1 MRGLRSTGTMLNECT
16 YHPDNNQHRMKI
28 LILSQCFWPE
38 EFLINDFA
46 LGLRERRHEV
56 EVLTGLPNYPSG
68 SFFPGYGWGGPY
80 RDDFQG
86 IPVWRSPLIPRGNA
100 SGWRLALNYFSFA
113 FLACLRGLLSCRRS
127 FDIILVFE
135 VSPVTVGI
143 PARAMKA
150 LTGAKLFFW
159 VQDLWPESLSATG
172 AVHSKLILNWV
183 GKLTRWIYQGS
194 DHILIQS
201 QAFYES
207 VLKYGATRQQ
217 IRYLPNFAE
226 NHYRPVALPANAPE
240 QALMPSGFR
249 VMFAGNIGKSQDF
262 ETILT
267 AAELTQTQS
276 NIQWVVLGDG
286 RQRAWVAAEIQ
297 RHNLDNVHLLGR
309 FPKERMPAF
318 FSLAD
323 VMLVSLKREP
333 IFALTIPA
341 KIQAYLACGK
351 AIIASLDGEGARIIE
366 EAKAGVTVPAENPQ
380 ALADAV
386 RRLAELGPEPLQA
399 MGCNARKYYETH
411 FSRTH
416 LLDEFEGWLHECRGN
431 PRNDQK

>member
-1 MRGLRSTGTMLNECT
+1 MQVSG
-16 YHPDNNQHRMKI
+16 MKI
-28 LILSQCFWPE
+28 LILSQYFWPE

-46 LGLRERRHEV
+46 LGLRDRGHVV

-80 RDDFQG
+80 RDDYKG

-100 SGWRLALNYFSFA
+100 SGWRLAINYFSFA
-113 FLACLRGLLSCRRS
+113 FLACLRGFLSCRRS

-143 PARAMKA
+143 PALAMKA

-172 AVHSKLILNWV
+172 AVHSRHILKWV
-183 GKLTRWIYQGS
+183 GKLTRWIYRRC
-194 DHILIQS
+194 DRILVQS
-201 QAFYES
+201 QAFRES
-207 VLKYGATRQQ
+207 VLNYGAEDNQ
-217 IRYLPNFAE
+217 IRYFPNCAE
-226 NHYRPVALPANAPE
+226 DLYRPIVLPADAPE
-240 QALMPSGFR
+240 HALMPPGFR

-262 ETILT
+262 ETVLA

-276 NIQWVVLGDG
+276 NIQWVVIGDG
-286 RQRAWVAAEIQ
+286 RHRSWVEAEIQ
-297 RHNLDNVHLLGR
+297 RRQLANVSLLGR

-351 AIIASLDGEGARIIE
+351 AILASLDGEGTRIIE
-366 EAKAGVTVPAENPQ
+366 EAQAGVAVPAESPIE
-380 ALADAV
+380 LANAV
-386 RRLAELGPEPLQA
+386 RRLSGLGPEPLQA
-399 MGCNARKYYETH
+399 MGRNARKYHETH

-416 LLDEFEGWLHECRGN
+416 LLDEFEIWLYECCDDSG
-431 PRNDQK
+431 NDQK